1 MIRRSD
7 VRARVACALVCLGIA
22 VTASAH
28 VQYYDLNQGRQIA
41 DLTPAGKSKSTREYG
56 QNPAVAGITGL
67 NRLSGRPLMDKRLW
81 TRTYQVATGA
91 GSFSGV
97 KYTPT
102 LSTAT
107 VNINDVNDWGWAAGT
122 QPTLGDSHEANFFN
136 FRLERRADVTITWL
150 VHDGQGNYVDGG
162 FSLYGGVMVYQGHD
176 DAREPLN
183 PASGVPPVKKQSPL
197 DTGTVKDAQ
206 GIASA
211 PRNTISN
218 AQPYVGQFNAR
229 KNWGQTNPAGNWSNL
244 RILKVVNARNP
255 AAGFSRNSGVT
266 LEKLTVRLLPGN
278 YTIVAGGALGAK
290 GFGAVADSFGVSGLK
305 GRLQFRAVA
314 R

>member
-1 MIRRSD
+1 MRLRPLF
-7 VRARVACALVCLGIA
+7 ARLACALGMLA
-22 VTASAH
+22 LAATAAAH
-28 VQYYDLNQGRQIA
+28 VQYYDLNQGRQVA
-41 DLTPAGKSKSTREYG
+41 DLTPAGKSKSTKEYG
-56 QNPAVAGITGL
+56 LNPTVRGITGL
-67 NRLSGRPLMDKRLW
+67 NRNSARPLIDKRLW
-81 TRTYQVATGA
+81 TRTYQVTTGA
-91 GSFSGV
+91 GKFSGV

-122 QPTLGDSHEANFFN
+122 QPALGDSHEANFFN
-136 FRLERRADVTITWL
+136 FRLARRADVTITWL
-150 VHDGQGNYVDGG
+150 VHDGQGNYVDCG

-176 DAREPLN
+176 DAREALN
-183 PASGVPPVKKQSPL
+183 PATGVPPVKRQSPL
-197 DTGTVKDAQ
+197 DTGRVKDAQ

-211 PRNTISN
+211 LRNTVSN
-218 AQPYVGQFNAR
+218 KLPYVGQFNAR
-229 KNWGQTNPAGNWSNL
+229 KSWGQTNPAGNWSNL

-255 AAGFSRNSGVT
+255 AAGFSRSSAAT

-278 YTIVAGGALGAK
+278 YTIIAGGALGAK
-290 GFGAVADSFGVSGLK
+290 GFGVVADSFGVSGLK

>member
-1 MIRRSD
+1 MMSPFD
-7 VRARVACALVCLGIA
+7 FSARIACALCCLVLAGA
-22 VTASAH
+22 ASAH

-56 QNPAVAGITGL
+56 QNRVVAGVTGL
-67 NRLSGRPLMDKRLW
+67 NRVSGRPLIDKRLW
-81 TRTYQVATGA
+81 TRTYQVSTGA
-91 GSFSGV
+91 GKFSGV

-102 LSTAT
+102 QSTAT
-107 VNINDVNDWGWAAGT
+107 VDINDVNDWGWAAGT

-136 FRLERRADVTITWL
+136 FRLDRRSDVTISWL

-176 DAREPLN
+176 DAREALN
-183 PASGVPPVKKQSPL
+183 PASGAPPVKRQSPL

-211 PRNTISN
+211 LRNTVNN

-255 AAGFSRNSGVT
+255 AAGFSRRSADT
-266 LEKLTVRLLPGN
+266 LEQLTVRLLPGN
-278 YTIVAGGALGAK
+278 YTIIAGGALGAK

-305 GRLQFRAVA
+305 GRLRFRAVA